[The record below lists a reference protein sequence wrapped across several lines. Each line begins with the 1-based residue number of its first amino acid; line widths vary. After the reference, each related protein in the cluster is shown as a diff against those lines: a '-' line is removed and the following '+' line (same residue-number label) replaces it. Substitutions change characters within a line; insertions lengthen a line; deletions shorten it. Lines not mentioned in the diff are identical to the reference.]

1 MLFVTGIVLHRI
13 VTVATSTAYT
23 IWVGASLTTFLVILS
38 YVHCATDELIM
49 HSITFGTMIAVIGL
63 KTMHIL
69 QTIES
74 PLIRK
79 RVSALSTAGAGRFQ
93 HSFCF
98 PEDP

>member
-13 VTVATSTAYT
+13 VTVGTSTAYT
-23 IWVGASLTTFLVILS
+23 IWVGVSLTTFLVILS

-49 HSITFGTMIAVIGL
+49 HSVTFGTMIAVIGL
-63 KTMHIL
+63 KTMSIL

-79 RVSALSTAGAGRFQ
+79 RVSTLSTAGAGRF
-93 HSFCF
+93 
-98 PEDP
+98 